1 MLIESEWEEIKKNL
15 ISLYENKQ
23 NFSSAELEKKLQSLL
38 VKTNITPLLD
48 ERVKEAA
55 LLFSLSDREFDVVKE
70 MIAGR
75 GNLEIAENLSVS
87 ISTIKKHVYNIFNKA
102 GVNSRTQLLNIIYN
116 LEPGENQKSN

>member
-48 ERVKEAA
+48 EKVKEAA

-102 GVNSRTQLLNIIYN
+102 GVNSRTQLLNLIYN
-116 LEPGENQKSN
+116 LEPGENQKSI

>member
-1 MLIESEWEEIKKNL
+1 MLIESEWEEIKNNL

-70 MIAGR
+70 MIDA
-75 GNLEIAENLSVS
+75 L
-87 ISTIKKHVYNIFNKA
+87 
-102 GVNSRTQLLNIIYN
+102 
-116 LEPGENQKSN
+116 KS

>member
-38 VKTNITPLLD
+38 VKKNITPLLD

-102 GVNSRTQLLNIIYN
+102 GVNSRTQLLNLIYN

>member
-48 ERVKEAA
+48 EKVKEAA

-102 GVNSRTQLLNIIYN
+102 GVNSRTQLLNLIYN
-116 LEPGENQKSN
+116 LEPGDNQKSI

>member
-1 MLIESEWEEIKKNL
+1 MLIESEWEEIKNNL

-23 NFSSAELEKKLQSLL
+23 NFSSVELEKKLQSLL

-48 ERVKEAA
+48 EKVKEAA

-70 MIAGR
+70 IIAGR

-87 ISTIKKHVYNIFNKA
+87 ISTIKKHVYHIFNKA
-102 GVNSRTQLLNIIYN
+102 GVNSRTQLLNLIYN
-116 LEPGENQKSN
+116 LEPGENQKSI

>member
-1 MLIESEWEEIKKNL
+1 MLIESEWEEIKNNL

-102 GVNSRTQLLNIIYN
+102 GVNSRTQLLNLIYN
-116 LEPGENQKSN
+116 LEPGENQKSI

>member
-38 VKTNITPLLD
+38 VKKNITPLLD

-55 LLFSLSDREFDVVKE
+55 LLFSHSDREFDVVKE

-102 GVNSRTQLLNIIYN
+102 GVNSRTQLLNLIYN

>member
-1 MLIESEWEEIKKNL
+1 MLIESEWEEIKNNL

-38 VKTNITPLLD
+38 VKTNITSLLD
-48 ERVKEAA
+48 EKVKEAA

-102 GVNSRTQLLNIIYN
+102 GVNSRTQLLNLIYN

>member
-70 MIAGR
+70 MIVGR

-102 GVNSRTQLLNIIYN
+102 GVNSRTQLLNLIYN